1 MRTFFNSVINLCLLG
16 VITAIC
22 LIATTITLTQRIDD
36 YRNQYKQ
43 GISVTVVKQEIPIV
57 SLVSGTVNDI
67 RVQLGQSIKNG
78 EVVATISNPLL
89 NSQISAYQSVKNNI
103 SAQTEAKIAK
113 AEVPFETIKSPVDGS
128 VGEILV
134 KKGAGINEF
143 TDVATIYANDNI
155 RLLSYLSTNNYLLVK
170 KESIVK
176 AYNPRLNLDVLLRPD
191 TLQPK
196 EVAVGQFGE
205 KKFGLYFTLVN
216 PSDAVSLLQ
225 NEDMVLQIDT
235 PQDKV
240 VKPLDFIVNFWNS
253 ILHLDQ
259 MNQNSA

>member
-1 MRTFFNSVINLCLLG
+1 MKKVTNSIINIFLLG
-16 VITAIC
+16 VIVGIC

-36 YRNQYKQ
+36 YRNQYKH
-43 GISVTVVKQEIPIV
+43 GISVTVVKQEIPVV
-57 SLVSGTVNDI
+57 SLVSGTVNELQ
-67 RVQLGQSIKNG
+67 VQLGQGVKKG
-78 EVVATISNPLL
+78 DVVATISNPLL
-89 NSQISAYQSVKNNI
+89 TSQIYAFQSVKDNV
-103 SAQTEAKIAK
+103 SAQTEARIERAK
-113 AEVPFETIKSPVDGS
+113 VPFQTIKSPVDGS
-128 VGEILV
+128 LGEILV
-134 KKGAGINEF
+134 KKGAAVNEL
-143 TDVATIYANDNI
+143 TDVATIYANDNT

-170 KESIVK
+170 KQSIVK
-176 AYNPRLNLDVLLRPD
+176 AYNPRLNLDILLRPD

-216 PSDAVSLLQ
+216 PSDAISLLQ

-240 VKPLDFIVNFWNS
+240 VKPIDFIVNFWNS

-259 MNQNSA
+259 MTQQV